1 MPLVPTAPRADP
13 APRARR
19 LCCCSFLSLSSS
31 ATLGDFMMSATT
43 PDTRGMD
50 GSAVEVRST
59 RRTSRLARFRN
70 LIENETDSDVR
81 GIATGSS
88 ADAPERPLAL
98 PLMREDRT
106 VLLDRRT
113 RATGS
118 SGSGVD
124 AASVIVQSV
133 ARPRFTLFEQ
143 RSIAPTRLLQD
154 DPARSSILIN
164 LDRQTVNQLPTNYAM
179 YPRAF
184 QSDHQ
189 PTKWM

>member
-1 MPLVPTAPRADP
+1 
-13 APRARR
+13 
-19 LCCCSFLSLSSS
+19 
-31 ATLGDFMMSATT
+31 
-43 PDTRGMD
+43 
-50 GSAVEVRST
+50 
-59 RRTSRLARFRN
+59 
-70 LIENETDSDVR
+70 
-81 GIATGSS
+81 
-88 ADAPERPLAL
+88 
-98 PLMREDRT
+98 MREDRT

-154 DPARSSILIN
+154 DPLPAFLIS
-164 LDRQTVNQLPTNYAM
+164 DRQTVNQLPANYAM
-179 YPRAF
+179 YPQAF
-184 QSDHQ
+184 QLDHQ